1 MHGRDL
7 CSVHEKQLAAQARIV
22 RVLRHCLAQRAA
34 DALAHLRRRRVGE
47 GHEQQTVD
55 VHRVI
60 RVGQSREHAL
70 DQHRGLARAGR
81 RRDKQRAAPVMDRNF
96 LIFGPLRHYCSPPTC
111 CQKSSSDKCLSHRAL
126 SPAVSSNRQA
136 ARNSHQSQ

>member
-7 CSVHEKQLAAQARIV
+7 RAVHEKQLAAQARVARVV
-22 RVLRHCLAQRAA
+22 RHRLAQRAP
-34 DALAHLRRRRVGE
+34 DALAHLGRCRVGE
-47 GHEQQTVD
+47 GHEQQAVD
-55 VHRVI
+55 VHRVV
-60 RVGQSREHAL
+60 RVGQAREYAL
-70 DQHRGLARAGR
+70 DQHRGLARAGC
-81 RRDKQRAAPVMDRNF
+81 RRDEQRTAPVMDRSF